1 MKKHHLLLLA
11 FALFASFSYAQ
22 KTVSG
27 TITSADGEPL
37 IGANVLEVGT
47 SNGTITDLDGN
58 YSLTVSDGSSLEI
71 SYTGFSTQ
79 IIDASVGNSFNIN
92 LSEGSVLDEVVVTAL
107 GITREKKALSYATQ
121 SVSTEELSKARELNV
136 VNSLSGKVAGI
147 SVSRSGSGVGADSR
161 VILRGNR
168 SIFGSSQPLYVVD
181 GVPILGDVT
190 DINPDDIESISV
202 LKGANAAALYG
213 NRAQNGA
220 IIMTTKSGGEGFN
233 VSLSSSF
240 TTETPLLLRN
250 YQEQFGQGNSGQY
263 NAASEQAWGPAI
275 TGQSVD
281 HWSPNPEFG
290 TPTYNIN
297 GNSPVADFFQTG
309 SNLATNIAISGGT
322 EKARTYFSYT
332 YTDAKGVVPSNELKR
347 HSVNLRITNKLSEKI
362 TLDAK
367 ANYIREDLDNRLS
380 QGESFDNPVRH
391 ALRLPPNIR
400 TQDISGDNFDYIDGV
415 GALRQHYWNPGSN
428 GGANPYW
435 TINRNL
441 RDEGQNRIIGFLSLK
456 YDITEKLSVQV
467 RSALDTRAGEQE
479 YRQFNDNYII
489 ADNGRFTVQ
498 KSDALEWNS
507 DVLATYTDYL
517 SDDVSIS
524 LSAGANARKERGTT
538 LTSNSQGGAGLIVP
552 NLFGL
557 GNTGDVQSNFNIG
570 QPRDVNS
577 IYGFANIG
585 FKNSIYLDLTARNDW
600 SSTLPREN
608 QSFFYPSV
616 GVSVVLSDL
625 VDLPEAINFA
635 KLRGS
640 WAQVGNDATPFQLQ
654 RLAAVG
660 AGGVNGFLTLDGTL
674 RNENLLPEETTG
686 IEIGADLRLFNKF
699 GLDIT
704 YYKANTR
711 NQLFS
716 IELPIGSGASQIFTN
731 GGDVQNSGIEAVLTV
746 TPVDKPNF
754 RWDVG
759 FNFTANNSEV
769 LEINDERPSV
779 QLGQD
784 FLRAFRIEQGEPWGN
799 VFSRGY
805 QRDDAG
811 RVLIGEDGLPLISNG
826 LTVNVANF
834 NPDWLG
840 GISNNI
846 QIGDIDVSFLVDIRK
861 GGSVASLTD
870 AIVFGDG
877 LTEETLEGRQ
887 GGLVFGENFFPEEE
901 TVLADGVSSAATF
914 DAETF
919 WRAVGGRNAP
929 VGEVFARDA
938 TNVRLRE
945 LVVGYRLPIAENNY
959 IKGASVS
966 LVGRNLFFFL
976 NRAETLDPEVINGT
990 GTAAEGFNSFEPP
1003 TSRSLGINLKIDF

>member
-686 IEIGADLRLFNKF
+686 IEIGADVRLFNKF

>member
-1 MKKHHLLLLA
+1 MKTHHLLLLA
-11 FALFASFSYAQ
+11 FVLFASFSYSQ

-27 TITSADGEPL
+27 TITSADGLSL

-58 YSLTVSDGSSLEI
+58 YSVTVSDRASLEV
-71 SYTGFSTQ
+71 SYTGFTTQ
-79 IIDASVGNSFNIN
+79 IIDASNGTLFNVN

-107 GITREKKALSYATQ
+107 GITREKKALSYAAQ

-147 SVSRSGSGVGADSR
+147 SVARSGSGVGADSR

-168 SIFGSSQPLYVVD
+168 SLFGSSQPLYVVD

-220 IIMTTKSGGEGFN
+220 IIMTTKQGGQGFK
-233 VSLSSSF
+233 VSLNTSY
-240 TTETPLLLRN
+240 TTETPLLLRS
-250 YQEQFGQGNSGQY
+250 YQEQFAQGNSGQY

-290 TPTYNIN
+290 TPTYNLN
-297 GNSPVADFFQTG
+297 GDSPVADFFQTG
-309 SNLATNIAISGGT
+309 SNFATNLAVSGGT
-322 EKARTYFSYT
+322 DKSKTYFSYT

-347 HSVNLRITNKLSEKI
+347 HSVNIRMTNKLSDRI

-367 ANYIREDLDNRLS
+367 ANYIREDLNNPLS

-400 TQDISGDNFDYIDGV
+400 TEDVSQFDYTDAS

-441 RDEGQNRIIGFLSLK
+441 REVATNRIIGLVGLK
-456 YDITEKLSVQV
+456 YDITDKVNVQV
-467 RSALDTRAGEQE
+467 RSALDTRAVGSE

-489 ADNGRFTVQ
+489 ADNGRFTVN
-498 KSDALEWNS
+498 KNDALEWNT
-507 DVLATYTDYL
+507 DILATYTGYL
-517 SDDVSIS
+517 SDDLSLS
-524 LSAGANARKERGTT
+524 LSAGANARKERGTS

-570 QPRDVNS
+570 GPRDVNS
-577 IYGFANIG
+577 VYAFANIG
-585 FKNSIYLDLTARNDW
+585 FKNSIYLDITARNDW
-600 SSTLPREN
+600 SSTLPSEN
-608 QSFFYPSV
+608 WAFFYPSV
-616 GVSVVLSDL
+616 GLSLVLSDL
-625 VDLPEAINFA
+625 VKLPSAINFA

-654 RLAAVG
+654 RLASVG
-660 AGGVNGFLTLDGTL
+660 AGGANGFLTLDGTL
-674 RNENLLPEETTG
+674 RNEDLLPEETTG

-699 GLDIT
+699 GLDFT
-704 YYKANTR
+704 YYKSNTR

-716 IELPIGSGASQIFTN
+716 IALPIGSGASQIFTN
-731 GGDVQNSGIEAVLTV
+731 GGDVQNSGIEAVLTF
-746 TPVDKPNF
+746 TAVDQGNF

-759 FNFTANNSEV
+759 FNYTKNNSNV

-779 QLGQD
+779 TVGGD
-784 FLRAFRIEQGEPWGN
+784 FLRSFRIEQGSPWGN
-799 VFSRGY
+799 VYSRGF
-805 QRDDAG
+805 QRNDAG
-811 RVLIGEDGLPLISNG
+811 QVLIGEDGLPLISDG
-826 LTVNVANF
+826 LTINVANF

-877 LTEETLEGRQ
+877 LTEETLLGRE
-887 GGLVFGENFFPEEE
+887 GGLVFGDNFFPDEE
-901 TVLADGVSSAATF
+901 TALAEGVSSAATF

-919 WRAVGGRNAP
+919 WRRVGGRNAP
-929 VGEVFARDA
+929 VGEVFSRDA

-945 LVVGYRLPIAENNY
+945 LVVGYNLPIAENNY

-1003 TSRSLGINLKIDF
+1003 TSRSLGVNLKIDF